1 MEARFGQNCITCKN
15 NFILVNHN
23 NLFTYGA
30 IFERVKT
37 VLLLLKIKFGT
48 ELLFFFA
55 HMYEFILTSKVSIC

>member
-1 MEARFGQNCITCKN
+1 MEARFGQNCIKN

-30 IFERVKT
+30 IFEHVKT

-48 ELLFFFA
+48 ELYIYIYFFF
-55 HMYEFILTSKVSIC
+55 HTCMNLF